1 MDEFANAVADFQAT
15 MNKKVA
21 ELEAD
26 IERHKEEY
34 LTADEL
40 VATMYEA
47 VTGNNGGPKRGVVED
62 VQDVVAELV
71 AERDLFKKESLAL
84 ASHAEKFRLGLERV
98 IDAGSEGCC
107 KYCDIKTD
115 IAEEALEI

>member
-1 MDEFANAVADFQAT
+1 MEEFANAVAEYQTT

-34 LTADEL
+34 LTAAEL

-47 VTGNNGGPKRGVVED
+47 VTGNDGGPKRGVVED
-62 VQDVVAELV
+62 VQDTIAELKLWESEYYKAHAKS
-71 AERDLFKKESLAL
+71 AETERELYALQIEFAKFKSPKKEKKGA
-84 ASHAEKFRLGLERV
+84 K
-98 IDAGSEGCC
+98 
-107 KYCDIKTD
+107 
-115 IAEEALEI
+115 